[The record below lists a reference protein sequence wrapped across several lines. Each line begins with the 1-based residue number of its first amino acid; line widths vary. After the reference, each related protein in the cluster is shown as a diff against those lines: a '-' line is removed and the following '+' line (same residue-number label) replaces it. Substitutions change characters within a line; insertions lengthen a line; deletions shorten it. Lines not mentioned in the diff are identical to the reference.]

1 MCREVEDQM
10 EHILVVEDEKAIAK
24 LLETALKLQGYHV
37 DYALSGKIGAD
48 MLEKKPYDL
57 VLLDIMLPEIDGYE
71 LFDYIKQFDTP
82 VIFITA
88 KSSLEDRVKG
98 LHMGAYDYIVK
109 PFEIAEL
116 LARVENVFRRRNKN
130 QFIEYKNIRICI
142 KSHEVYKDGIQIKLT
157 QKEFELLL
165 FLINNINI
173 ALSRELLYEKIWYR
187 YDEIDSRTIDIHIRQ
202 LRRKLDLSQEIE
214 TVYRYGYRLK
224 GRYDEVFN

>member
-1 MCREVEDQM
+1 M

-24 LLETALKLQGYHV
+24 LLETALKLQEYHV

>member
-1 MCREVEDQM
+1 M

-173 ALSRELLYEKIWYR
+173 ALSRELLYEKIWHR

>member
-1 MCREVEDQM
+1 M

-130 QFIEYKNIRICI
+130 QFIEYKDIRICI

>member
-37 DYALSGKIGAD
+37 DYALSGKIGAV

>member
-1 MCREVEDQM
+1 M

-130 QFIEYKNIRICI
+130 QFIEYKNLRICI

>member
-1 MCREVEDQM
+1 M

-187 YDEIDSRTIDIHIRQ
+187 YDKIDSRTIDIHIRQ

>member
-1 MCREVEDQM
+1 M

-157 QKEFELLL
+157 QKEFELIL

>member
-1 MCREVEDQM
+1 MCREVEEQM
-10 EHILVVEDEKAIAK
+10 EHILVVEDEQAIAK

>member
-1 MCREVEDQM
+1 M

-116 LARVENVFRRRNKN
+116 LARVESVFRRRNKN

>member
-1 MCREVEDQM
+1 M

>member
-1 MCREVEDQM
+1 M
-10 EHILVVEDEKAIAK
+10 EHILVVEDEEAIAK

-37 DYALSGKIGAD
+37 DYALSGNIGAD
-48 MLEKKPYDL
+48 MVEKKPYDL

-71 LFDYIKQFDTP
+71 LFEYIKQFDTP

-88 KSSLEDRVKG
+88 KNALEDRVKG

-116 LARVENVFRRRNKN
+116 IARVENVFRRRNKN

-142 KSHEVYKDGIQIKLT
+142 EAHEVYKDEKLIKLT
-157 QKEFELLL
+157 QKEFELLR
-165 FLINNINI
+165 FLMNNINI

-187 YDEIDSRTIDIHIRQ
+187 YDEMDSRTIDIHIRQ

-224 GRYDEVFN
+224 GK